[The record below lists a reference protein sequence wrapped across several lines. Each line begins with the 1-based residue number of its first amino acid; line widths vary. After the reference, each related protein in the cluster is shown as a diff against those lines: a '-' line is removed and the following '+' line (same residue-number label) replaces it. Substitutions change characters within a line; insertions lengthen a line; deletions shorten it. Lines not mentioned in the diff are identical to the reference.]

1 MIAQYYFGIKEKKIL
16 DAIRYHTTGCAKMG
30 KYGKIVYCADKLDP
44 FRGWDSKD
52 LIDDCLVDIDKGFV
66 DVLKHNRQYLKMEQH
81 LKEDDVLTKGCVD
94 YYLKNK

>member
-1 MIAQYYFGIKEKKIL
+1 MCQDGKI
-16 DAIRYHTTGCAKMG
+16 R
-30 KYGKIVYCADKLDP
+30 KIVYCADKLDP

-81 LKEDDVLTKGCVD
+81 LKEDDVLTKDVSIII
-94 YYLKNK
+94 